1 MDLMTMDPS
10 LRSSIARQYLSGD
23 GIEIGALHSPLKV
36 PSQAKVRYLDRMTVE
51 QLKET
56 YPELLE
62 YELTEVD
69 IIDDGETL
77 ASLSHASIDF
87 VISNHMI
94 EHCQN
99 PISCL
104 DNWLR
109 VVKSGGIV
117 YMAVPDKRYTFDQDR
132 PVTTLEHLIRDYQE
146 GPEWSMDSH
155 FEEWAR
161 LVDKFPEKDI
171 PARAKGLAKLNYS
184 IHFHVWTPIE
194 FLELLIYCRCQ
205 LSLPFEIELV
215 QKNDSEF
222 IVVLKKIT

>member
-1 MDLMTMDPS
+1 MDPS

-23 GIEIGALHSPLKV
+23 GIEIGALHSPLEV

-99 PISCL
+99 PISSL

-109 VVKSGGIV
+109 VLKSGGIV
-117 YMAVPDKRYTFDQDR
+117 YVAVPDKRYTFDQDR
-132 PVTTLEHLIRDYQE
+132 PVTTLEHLIRDYKE
-146 GPEWSMDSH
+146 GPEWSMESH

-161 LVDKFPEKDI
+161 LVDRFPEKDI
-171 PARAKGLAKLNYS
+171 SARAKGLARLNYS

-194 FLELLIYCRCQ
+194 FLELLLYCRCQ
-205 LSLPFEIELV
+205 LFLPFEIELV

-222 IVVLKKIT
+222 IVVLKKIA